1 LPTSASSKWTATSW
15 SESSGSASRQGT
27 LDRVA
32 FAVATWGGA
41 GYAPVAS
48 GTVGSAIALIFLW
61 LIPFTLTALV
71 STLAVVIAAG
81 LWAGGRVE
89 RVLGQKDPG
98 IIVVDEVAGMMLS
111 VLLLPRTVPVLL
123 VAFVLFRIFDVWKPF
138 PARESQAFTGGLG
151 VMIDDLIAGA
161 YALIL
166 VMGSRALFGVPA

>member
-1 LPTSASSKWTATSW
+1 M
-15 SESSGSASRQGT
+15 GSA
-27 LDRVA
+27 VA
-32 FAVATWGGA
+32 LV
-41 GYAPVAS
+41 
-48 GTVGSAIALIFLW
+48 LLW
-61 LIPFTLTALV
+61 LIPFTPTALAV
-71 STLAVVIAAG
+71 ILAVVIVVG

-98 IIVVDEVAGMMLS
+98 IIVVDEVAGMILS
-111 VLLLPRTVPVLL
+111 VLLLPRTIPVLL

-166 VMGSRALFGVPA
+166 VMGARALFGVPA

>member
-1 LPTSASSKWTATSW
+1 
-15 SESSGSASRQGT
+15 
-27 LDRVA
+27 VA
-32 FAVATWGGA
+32 LV
-41 GYAPVAS
+41 
-48 GTVGSAIALIFLW
+48 LLW
-61 LIPFTLTALV
+61 LIPFSLPALAWSLV
-71 STLAVVIAAG
+71 GVTAAG

-111 VLLLPRTVPVLL
+111 VLFLPRTIPVLL
-123 VAFVLFRIFDVWKPF
+123 VAFFLFRLFDVWKPF

-166 VMGSRALFGVPA
+166 VMGARALFGVPA